1 MLKGL
6 APPSFQGGC
15 LNLLSRPLLAL
26 SLRVHSG
33 ILSLQKEV
41 EEGTFSDLHIR
52 SRRCSWPCLAKPP
65 GTPTLKM
72 RYIWT
77 LLVSDWM
84 GTAERLLM
92 GLTVQLS

>member
-15 LNLLSRPLLAL
+15 LNLLSRPLLTL
-26 SLRVHSG
+26 SLRAHGGV
-33 ILSLQKEV
+33 LSLQKYV

-72 RYIWT
+72 RYMWT
-77 LLVSDWM
+77 LRVNDWM
-84 GTAERLLM
+84 GTAARLLM